1 MQRLMNFNFPDRTE
15 LILCGFFFA
24 GCTGWPSTP
33 SQTRDPA
40 KSEENSKQRSANS
53 GQRTADLRIQPVPPV
68 NWSMIMSA
76 TSSVSYFFCQ
86 LLLLSATSSVSCLL
100 CQLIPPSAASFIS
113 GFHCQLLLQTADSSC
128 NICQLLPLVSC
139 FLLSTV
145 SSVGCYLCQRL
156 LCQLTLPD
164 YTCQLLNISCFCQLA
179 AAVLLTVSQ
188 LAGSDQLPV
197 NTRCLTISKP
207 NLHPPPPCPTG
218 YKT

>member
-53 GQRTADLRIQPVPPV
+53 GQRTADLRIQPVSPV

-86 LLLLSATSSVSCLL
+86 LLPLSAAYFVSWFLR
-100 CQLIPPSAASFIS
+100 
-113 GFHCQLLLQTADSSC
+113 
-128 NICQLLPLVSC
+128 QLLPLSAASTVSCFFRQLTLPATSVSC
-139 FLLSTV
+139 FLLSV
-145 SSVGCYLCQRL
+145 ASSCQLFPLSAASSVSASSVSWPF
-156 LCQLTLPD
+156 LTTPV
-164 YTCQLLNISCFCQLA
+164 SC
-179 AAVLLTVSQ
+179 
-188 LAGSDQLPV
+188 
-197 NTRCLTISKP
+197 
-207 NLHPPPPCPTG
+207 
-218 YKT
+218 

>member
-86 LLLLSATSSVSCLL
+86 LLPLSAAYFVSWFLRQLTLPATSVSCFLLSVAFSCQLFPLSATSSVS
-100 CQLIPPSAASFIS
+100 AASASWPF
-113 GFHCQLLLQTADSSC
+113 LTT
-128 NICQLLPLVSC
+128 PVSC
-139 FLLSTV
+139 
-145 SSVGCYLCQRL
+145 
-156 LCQLTLPD
+156 
-164 YTCQLLNISCFCQLA
+164 
-179 AAVLLTVSQ
+179 
-188 LAGSDQLPV
+188 
-197 NTRCLTISKP
+197 
-207 NLHPPPPCPTG
+207 
-218 YKT
+218 